1 MFMRVW
7 IWRVTL
13 KYQNIWVVKPAK
25 LIQIDTVG
33 LVVSEYVFPS
43 SFEIVVTQLQKCK
56 LWNTMHKPT
65 LRRMYSELIFFLV
78 CLPI

>member
-1 MFMRVW
+1 MKSDSE
-7 IWRVTL
+7 IIKIL
-13 KYQNIWVVKPAK
+13 WVIKPAE

-33 LVVSEYVFPS
+33 LVVSESVFPS

-56 LWNTMHKPT
+56 LWNTMHQLT
-65 LRRMYSELIFFLV
+65 SRTMYSELIFFL